1 MTIKRLEILKQ
12 ILIWGPPYD
21 ATIDINN
28 FLPHQMIQQK
38 DISNFFSKNLIL
50 STKFEKSKIN

>member
-1 MTIKRLEILKQ
+1 MTIKRLEISKE

-38 DISNFFSKNLIL
+38 DISNIFFRKLDSNHQ
-50 STKFEKSKIN
+50 T

>member
-1 MTIKRLEILKQ
+1 MTIKRLEIFKE
-12 ILIWGPPYD
+12 ILIRGPPYD

-38 DISNFFSKNLIL
+38 DSSNMFFKKLNSNHQI
-50 STKFEKSKIN
+50 